1 MLAIPVHLSSDV
13 AGPTE
18 AVSFGRLHLH
28 IARYGDS
35 GLKYDF
41 GTTSVIMVIRQITVF

>member
-1 MLAIPVHLSSDV
+1 MPAIPVHLSSDV
-13 AGPTE
+13 AGPME
-18 AVSFGRLHLH
+18 AVSFGGLHLH

-41 GTTSVIMVIRQITVF
+41 GTTGVIMVIHQITVF